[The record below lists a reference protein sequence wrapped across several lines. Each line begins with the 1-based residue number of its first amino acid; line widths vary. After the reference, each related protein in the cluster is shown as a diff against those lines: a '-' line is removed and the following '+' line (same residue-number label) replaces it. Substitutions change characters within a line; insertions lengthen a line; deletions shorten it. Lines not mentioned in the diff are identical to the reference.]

1 MTNRNGLEGVPV
13 NTAAHTI
20 EMTMVARVL
29 TDDKGVPQKVFLE
42 GDQGVKAE
50 WPGYAFP
57 FIKNGH
63 TILIVT
69 TIVQVSKADP
79 AKPALIRPQG

>member
-1 MTNRNGLEGVPV
+1 MSERNGLEGVPV

-20 EMTMVARVL
+20 EMTMKARVL
-29 TDDKGVPQKVFLE
+29 TDEKGVPQKVFLE
-42 GDQGVKAE
+42 GDQGVKME
-50 WPGYAFP
+50 WPGYAFA

-63 TILIVT
+63 TVLVVT

-79 AKPALIRPQG
+79 AKPALLRPQG

>member
-20 EMTMVARVL
+20 EMTMTARVL
-29 TDDKGVPQKVFLE
+29 TDDKGVLQKVFLE
-42 GDQGVKAE
+42 GDQGVKME
-50 WPGYAFP
+50 WPGYAFG

-63 TILIVT
+63 TVLVVT
-69 TIVQVSKADP
+69 TVVQVSKADP
-79 AKPALIRPQG
+79 AKPVLIRPQG

>member
-1 MTNRNGLEGVPV
+1 M
-13 NTAAHTI
+13 
-20 EMTMVARVL
+20 
-29 TDDKGVPQKVFLE
+29 
-42 GDQGVKAE
+42 E
-50 WPGYAFP
+50 WPGYAFG

-63 TILIVT
+63 TVLVVT